1 MSRVRK
7 ARIVSQLMHVH
18 HGPFQPDNFDCSLF
32 WLVLLPS
39 FGTCSSL
46 SSFYFTLPIS
56 SLIRSW
62 NVLQS
67 NVIISPHS
75 EPGTYFPSLGRLILS
90 FPAAFNISLNKGA
103 QQGGLFFKKKLVYE
117 LNEISRSISLLRFN
131 LLSIGVLAVAATV
144 WYTVVCSKTL
154 AFHGW
159 WLSKSNQ
166 IDASNNNSP
175 SLWAHSGFLIL
186 WSVCFWVF
194 FFPCKTR
201 SGYRDSYKTLI
212 WICSACVLW

>member
-1 MSRVRK
+1 MV
-7 ARIVSQLMHVH
+7 L
-18 HGPFQPDNFDCSLF
+18 FSLIILTTVCF
-32 WLVLLPS
+32 GWFSCPP
-39 FGTCSSL
+39 FGTCTSL
-46 SSFYFTLPIS
+46 GSFYFTLPIS

-75 EPGTYFPSLGRLILS
+75 EPGTYLPSVGRLILS
-90 FPAAFNISLNKGA
+90 FPAVFNISLNKGA
-103 QQGGLFFKKKLVYE
+103 QQGGLFLKKKPKLVNE

-131 LLSIGVLAVAATV
+131 LPSIGVSAVAATV
-144 WYTVVCSKTL
+144 WYTVVCGRTL

-166 IDASNNNSP
+166 IDASNNTPLVSEHTLVSSSCCP
-175 SLWAHSGFLIL
+175 FFG
-186 WSVCFWVF
+186 VF
-194 FFPCKTR
+194 FFFSLAIHGQEIGTFT
-201 SGYRDSYKTLI
+201 KTLI

>member
-1 MSRVRK
+1 MV
-7 ARIVSQLMHVH
+7 L
-18 HGPFQPDNFDCSLF
+18 FSLIILTTVCF
-32 WLVLLPS
+32 GWFSCPP
-39 FGTCSSL
+39 FGTCTSL
-46 SSFYFTLPIS
+46 GSFYFTLPIS

-75 EPGTYFPSLGRLILS
+75 EPGTYLPSVGRLILS
-90 FPAAFNISLNKGA
+90 FPAVFNISLNKGA
-103 QQGGLFFKKKLVYE
+103 QQGGLFLKKKTKLVNE

-131 LLSIGVLAVAATV
+131 LPSIGVSAVAATV
-144 WYTVVCSKTL
+144 WYTVVCGRTL

-175 SLWAHSGFLIL
+175 SLWTHSGFLIL
-186 WSVCFWVF
+186 LSVCFLGLF
-194 FFPCKTR
+194 FFLAIHGQEIGTFT
-201 SGYRDSYKTLI
+201 KTLI